1 MQPDRRL
8 VKAVH
13 QFTHTYISWKWTVC
27 WWLGWM
33 TVLTPLC
40 VKTCIFTN
48 LFGVETPKNTGNR
61 STYCTKSFS
70 CLAEVEKFGWSV
82 QTKCG
87 DGFTQI
93 NHKVQGYLSLT
104 LQLWRNQDK
113 NILYPALIY
122 KETEMSYFHPFFL
135 RYQISIGWLS
145 WSQYCED
152 IDRIFF
158 LKIYFF
164 CQMLWGVFL
173 SLFLRDW
180 GRGEILT
187 RQWKGN

>member
-93 NHKVQGYLSLT
+93 NHKVQEYLSLT

-152 IDRIFF
+152 IDRILKKKKSIFF
-158 LKIYFF
+158 VKCCGGFF
-164 CQMLWGVFL
+164 C
-173 SLFLRDW
+173 LFF
-180 GRGEILT
+180 
-187 RQWKGN
+187 